1 MDFVEEQKVGN
12 RLTWVS
18 IFTSTS
24 TLVCCALPALLVAVG
39 AGASLATLVG
49 VVPQLVWLSAH
60 KTGVFIAAGAM
71 LMIAGYFQYRARFLP
86 CPVDPALAAMCTRQR
101 RVSQVIYFASV
112 AIYLLG
118 GFFAFIAPLLM

>member
-12 RLTWVS
+12 RLTWFS